1 MSILKPKEV
10 SEILNVTVR
19 TLQKWDRDGKLKAHR
34 TPTTDRRY
42 YTQEQINEYLGKK
55 NRISD
60 KIVIYCRV
68 SSNSQKPDL
77 QSQIEFLK
85 QYANAKGYIV
95 DEIITDIGSGLNYNR
110 KKWTELL
117 ARIQEKRISKVIV
130 SHKDRFIRFGY
141 EWFEKFVESCGCE
154 IEVVNNEITS
164 PQEEMIQDLIS
175 IIHCFSC
182 QNFVIDEIIY
192 GLRKYKTKISEDKE
206 L

>member
-1 MSILKPKEV
+1 MCILKPNEV
-10 SEILNVTVR
+10 SQILNVTVK
-19 TLQKWDRDGKLKAHR
+19 TLQKWDKDGKLKANR
-34 TPTTDRRY
+34 TPTTNRRY

-60 KIVIYCRV
+60 NTVIYARV

-77 QSQIEFLK
+77 LSQIEFLK

-110 KKWTELL
+110 KKWNDLL
-117 ARIQEKRISKVIV
+117 KRIEEKRISKVIV

-141 EWFEKFVESCGCE
+141 EWFERFVENCGCH
-154 IEVVNNEITS
+154 IEVVNNEATS

-175 IIHCFSC
+175 VIHCFSC
-182 QNFVIDEIIY
+182 RIY

>member
-1 MSILKPKEV
+1 MKILKPREV
-10 SEILNVTVR
+10 SAVLNVTVR
-19 TLQKWDRDGKLKAHR
+19 TLQKWDREGKLKASR
-34 TPTTDRRY
+34 TPTNQRY

-68 SSNSQKPDL
+68 SSNGQKADL
-77 QSQIEFLK
+77 QSQIEFLR

-95 DEIITDIGSGLNYNR
+95 DEIITDIGSGLNYKR
-110 KKWTELL
+110 KKWNDLIE
-117 ARIQEKRISKVIV
+117 RIQEKRISKVIV

-141 EWFEKFVESCGCE
+141 EWFEKFVESCGCT
-154 IEVVNNEITS
+154 IEVVKNEVTS
-164 PQEEMIQDLIS
+164 PQEEMIQDLVS
-175 IIHCFSC
+175 VIHYFSC
-182 QNFVIDEIIY
+182 RIY

>member
-1 MSILKPKEV
+1 MKILKPREV
-10 SEILNVTVR
+10 SAILNVTVR
-19 TLQKWDRDGKLKAHR
+19 TLQKWDREGKLKASR
-34 TPTTDRRY
+34 TPTNQRY

-60 KIVIYCRV
+60 NIVIYCRV

-77 QSQIEFLK
+77 KSQIEFLR

-110 KKWTELL
+110 KKWNELL
-117 ARIQEKRISKVIV
+117 EKIQEKRISKVIV

-141 EWFEKFVESCGCE
+141 EWFEKFVESCGCT
-154 IEVVNNEITS
+154 IEVVNNETTS
-164 PQEEMIQDLIS
+164 PQEEMIQDLVS

-182 QNFVIDEIIY
+182 RIY

>member
-19 TLQKWDRDGKLKAHR
+19 TLQKWDREGKLKAQR
-34 TPTTDRRY
+34 TPTTNRRY

-55 NRISD
+55 DRISD

-110 KKWTELL
+110 KKWIDLL

-154 IEVVNNEITS
+154 IEVLNNETTS
-164 PQEEMIQDLIS
+164 PQEEMIQDLVS

-182 QNFVIDEIIY
+182 RIY

>member
-1 MSILKPKEV
+1 MDVLKPKDV

-19 TLQKWDRDGKLKAHR
+19 TLQEWDRTGKLKAKR

-42 YTQEQINEYLGKK
+42 YTPDQINEYLGRK

-60 KIVIYCRV
+60 KTVIYARV

-77 QSQIEFLK
+77 ESQVEFLK
-85 QYANAKGYIV
+85 TYANAKGYIV
-95 DEIITDIGSGLNYNR
+95 DETIVEIGSGLDYNR
-110 KKWTELL
+110 KKWNDMLRQIE
-117 ARIQEKRISKVIV
+117 EKRIARVIV

-141 EWFEKFVESCGCE
+141 DWFAEYVGRHGCE
-154 IEVVNNEITS
+154 VEVVNNESTS
-164 PQEEMIQDLIS
+164 PHEEMVQDLIS

-182 QNFVIDEIIY
+182 RIY
-192 GLRKYKTKISEDKE
+192 GLRKYKKTISADKE

>member
-1 MSILKPKEV
+1 MKILKPKEV
-10 SEILNVTVR
+10 SAILNVTVR
-19 TLQKWDRDGKLKAHR
+19 TLQKWDRAGKLKSQR
-34 TPTTDRRY
+34 TPTTNRRY
-42 YTQEQINEYLGKK
+42 YTQEQINEYLGKQ

-77 QSQIEFLK
+77 QSQIEFLR

-110 KKWTELL
+110 KKWNDLMD
-117 ARIQEKRISKVIV
+117 AIQEKRISRVIV

-141 EWFEKFVESCGCE
+141 EWFEKFIDSCGCK
-154 IEVVNNEITS
+154 IEVVNNEVTS

-182 QNFVIDEIIY
+182 RIY
-192 GLRKYKTKISEDKE
+192 GLRKYKSKISEDKE

>member
-1 MSILKPKEV
+1 MKILKPNEV

-19 TLQKWDRDGKLKAHR
+19 TLQKWDRDGKLKAQR
-34 TPTTDRRY
+34 TPTTNRRY

-60 KIVIYCRV
+60 KIVIYARV

-77 QSQIEFLK
+77 ESQIEFLK

-110 KKWTELL
+110 KKWNELL
-117 ARIQEKRISKVIV
+117 AGIEEKRISKVIV

-141 EWFEKFVESCGCE
+141 EWFEKYVQSQGCE
-154 IEVVNNEITS
+154 IEVVNNETTS
-164 PQEEMIQDLIS
+164 PQEEMIQDLVS

-182 QNFVIDEIIY
+182 RIY
-192 GLRKYKTKISEDKE
+192 GLRKYKAKISEDKE

>member
-1 MSILKPKEV
+1 MKILKPKEV

-19 TLQKWDRDGKLKAHR
+19 TLQKWDRAGKLKSNR
-34 TPTTDRRY
+34 TPTTNRRY
-42 YTQEQINEYLGKK
+42 YTQEQINEYLGKQ

-77 QSQIEFLK
+77 QSQIEFLR

-110 KKWTELL
+110 KKWNELL
-117 ARIQEKRISKVIV
+117 EAIQEKRISKVIV

-141 EWFEKFVESCGCE
+141 EWFEKYVQSQGCE
-154 IEVVNNEITS
+154 IEVVNNEVTS
-164 PQEEMIQDLIS
+164 PHEEMIQDLVS

-182 QNFVIDEIIY
+182 RIY

>member
-1 MSILKPKEV
+1 MSILKPKDV
-10 SEILNVTVR
+10 SQIINVTVR
-19 TLQKWDRDGKLKAHR
+19 TLQEWDRTGKLKAKR
-34 TPTTDRRY
+34 TPTTNRRY

-60 KIVIYCRV
+60 KIVIYARV

-77 QSQIEFLK
+77 ISQVEFLK

-95 DEIITDIGSGLNYNR
+95 DEVITEIGGGLNYERN
-110 KKWTELL
+110 KWNDLL
-117 ARIQEKRISKVIV
+117 KRIDEKRISKVII

-141 EWFEKFVESCGCE
+141 EWFERFIESNGCH
-154 IEVVNNEITS
+154 IEVVNNEVTS
-164 PQEEMIQDLIS
+164 PQEEMIQDLVS

-182 QNFVIDEIIY
+182 RIY

>member
-1 MSILKPKEV
+1 MQLLKPKEV

-19 TLQKWDRDGKLKAHR
+19 TLQKWDVDGKLKANR
-34 TPTTDRRY
+34 TPTTNRRY
-42 YTQEQINEYLGKK
+42 YTQEQIDEYLGKK
-55 NRISD
+55 NRISNNT
-60 KIVIYCRV
+60 VIYCRV
-68 SSNSQKPDL
+68 SSNSQKPNL

-110 KKWTELL
+110 KKWNYLL
-117 ARIQEKRISKVIV
+117 HKIEEKRISRVLI

-141 EWFEKFVESCGCE
+141 EWFEKYVSSRGCE
-154 IEVVNNEITS
+154 IEVVNNEVTS
-164 PQEEMIQDLIS
+164 PQEEMIQDLVS
-175 IIHCFSC
+175 IINCFSC
-182 QNFVIDEIIY
+182 RIY

>member
-10 SEILNVTVR
+10 SQILNVTVR
-19 TLQKWDRDGKLKAHR
+19 TLQEWDRTGKLEAKR

-42 YTQEQINEYLGKK
+42 YTQDQINEYLGKR

-60 KIVIYCRV
+60 KIVIYARV

-77 QSQIEFLK
+77 LSQVEFLK

-95 DEIITDIGSGLNYNR
+95 DEVITEIGSGLNYER
-110 KKWTELL
+110 KKWNEL
-117 ARIQEKRISKVIV
+117 IQGIEEKRISKVIV
-130 SHKDRFIRFGY
+130 SHRDRFIRFGY
-141 EWFEKFVESCGCE
+141 EWFERFVENCGCN
-154 IEVVNNEITS
+154 IEVVNNETTS
-164 PQEEMIQDLIS
+164 PQEEMIQDLVS

-182 QNFVIDEIIY
+182 RIY

>member
-1 MSILKPKEV
+1 MKILKPYEV

-19 TLQKWDRDGKLKAHR
+19 TLQKWDREGNLKAQR
-34 TPTTDRRY
+34 TPTTNRRY

-55 NRISD
+55 NRISNN
-60 KIVIYCRV
+60 IVIYARV

-77 QSQIEFLK
+77 HSQIEFLR

-110 KKWTELL
+110 KKWNELL
-117 ARIQEKRISKVIV
+117 EKIEEKRISKVIV

-141 EWFEKFVESCGCE
+141 EWFEKYVQSQGCE
-154 IEVVNNEITS
+154 IEVVNNEATS
-164 PQEEMIQDLIS
+164 PQEEMIEDLVS
-175 IIHCFSC
+175 IIHCFSSR
-182 QNFVIDEIIY
+182 IY
-192 GLRKYKTKISEDKE
+192 GLGKYKKKISEDKE

>member
-1 MSILKPKEV
+1 MKILKPNEV

-19 TLQKWDRDGKLKAHR
+19 TLQKWDREGKLKAQR
-34 TPTTDRRY
+34 TPTTNRRY

-60 KIVIYCRV
+60 KIVIYARV

-77 QSQIEFLK
+77 ESQIEFLK

-110 KKWTELL
+110 KKWNELL
-117 ARIQEKRISKVIV
+117 AGIEEKRISRVIV

-141 EWFEKFVESCGCE
+141 EWFEKYVQSQGCE
-154 IEVVNNEITS
+154 IEVVNNETTS
-164 PQEEMIQDLIS
+164 PQEEMIQDLVS

-182 QNFVIDEIIY
+182 RIY